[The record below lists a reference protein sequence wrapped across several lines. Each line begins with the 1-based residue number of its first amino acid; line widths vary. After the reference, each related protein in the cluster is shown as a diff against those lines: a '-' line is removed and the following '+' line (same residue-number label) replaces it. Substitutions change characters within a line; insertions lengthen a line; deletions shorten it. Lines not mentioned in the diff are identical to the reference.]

1 MVGQH
6 LKDSSNKHM
15 YYGEN
20 RFNHRYPWEQ
30 RNISSSFTSLYD
42 IENETKSS
50 VRKRMSSELGFT
62 GISILHKYLYPL
74 YKFDICKHPLYD
86 VFHTICLNVVKNQA
100 ERIIDLEMVDKEY
113 LDEQIKVFPWPS
125 ELKSGR
131 VPKPIGK
138 LKGMGQWKAEGLQ
151 KFSFPMADCI
161 LPNYLTSNPQELEIQ
176 SMVSRLTEIN
186 FCAGR
191 DGWTDK
197 LVDQHRK
204 LSWHLNIMAEE
215 VQGLDICVQFLCTI
229 SHIYMRMSWHFQHLI
244 IIGVLFLNVQ

>member
-1 MVGQH
+1 MEGFLNQ
-6 LKDSSNKHM
+6 L
-15 YYGEN
+15 EN
-20 RFNHRYPWEQ
+20 
-30 RNISSSFTSLYD
+30 S
-42 IENETKSS
+42 
-50 VRKRMSSELGFT
+50 
-62 GISILHKYLYPL
+62 
-74 YKFDICKHPLYD
+74 
-86 VFHTICLNVVKNQA
+86 
-100 ERIIDLEMVDKEY
+100 KE
-113 LDEQIKVFPWPS
+113 WAN
-125 ELKSGR
+125 G
-131 VPKPIGK
+131 
-138 LKGMGQWKAEGLQ
+138 KAEGLQ

-244 IIGVLFLNVQ
+244 IIGVLFLNMQ